1 LREDRD
7 KGELREQEVISLIGI
22 GDPLQRLEH
31 GISERS
37 LLYRQQILSLEQEE
51 EGLGEVH
58 VQQGALDWFNL
69 GIDDR
74 LVDLREVSLGK
85 RGELSTEGG
94 VEVGEGK
101 VFGREG
107 EEKGVGVVAQG
118 WRQKFGELDGGGESS
133 ETDVFL

>member
-1 LREDRD
+1 LSVDPEGGRGRKRRQRRYWRGRGFGRCEWRYRREDALREDRD

-58 VQQGALDWFNL
+58 VQQGALD
-69 GIDDR
+69 
-74 LVDLREVSLGK
+74 
-85 RGELSTEGG
+85 
-94 VEVGEGK
+94 
-101 VFGREG
+101 
-107 EEKGVGVVAQG
+107 
-118 WRQKFGELDGGGESS
+118 
-133 ETDVFL
+133 